1 MVICLGEINPHAQLN
16 LKSGQ
21 SQGCLGV
28 ISGSPKKEKFSGKHL
43 LVLSNGVVI
52 NNANVIH
59 ITQMYE

>member
-1 MVICLGEINPHAQLN
+1 MVICLGGLNPNAQLN

-21 SQGCLGV
+21 SQGESEVHIRVTYQRKLN
-28 ISGSPKKEKFSGKHL
+28 GKHL

-59 ITQMYE
+59 IT